1 MNGFAKGLK
10 KGDKVKQGQVIG
22 YVGRTGLAT
31 GPHLHYEVLQGNMP
45 VNPRSLN
52 LPPRQELS
60 AQQLAAFETTRTQ
73 AAKRIGTLA
82 SRNNSLTS
90 LPR

>member
-1 MNGFAKGLK
+1 
-10 KGDKVKQGQVIG
+10 
-22 YVGRTGLAT
+22 
-31 GPHLHYEVLQGNMP
+31 LQSNMP

-60 AQQLAAFETTRTQ
+60 VQQLAAFETTRTQ